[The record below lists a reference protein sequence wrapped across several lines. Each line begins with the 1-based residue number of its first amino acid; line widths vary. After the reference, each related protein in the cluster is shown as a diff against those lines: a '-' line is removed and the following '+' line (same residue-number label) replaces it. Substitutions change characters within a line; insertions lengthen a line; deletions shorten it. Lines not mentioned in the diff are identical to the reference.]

1 MSGADPS
8 LVNMRAM
15 EPEDL
20 DFLYDMENNRE
31 LWGVGNTNVPYS
43 RYVLHD
49 YIANASNDIYVDG
62 QVRLVIENKMGKAV
76 GVIDVVNFDPRHQ
89 RAEVSIAVAKE
100 HRRHGYARAAV
111 AKIKEYARQ
120 VLHVHMLYVVISEE
134 NEASVALFS
143 NAGFALGGKLCGWL
157 FDGSAYRD
165 AVLLQCFLS

>member
-1 MSGADPS
+1 MSGADFS
-8 LVNMRAM
+8 LVRLRAM

-20 DFLYDMENNRE
+20 DFLYGIENNRE

-62 QVRLVIENKMGKAV
+62 QVRLVIENEQGEAV
-76 GVIDVVNFDPRHQ
+76 GVVDVVSFNPQHR
-89 RAEVSIAVAKE
+89 RAEVSIVITKE
-100 HRRHGYARAAV
+100 HRRHGYASAAV
-111 AKIKEYARQ
+111 GKIKDYARR
-120 VLHVHMLYVVISEE
+120 VLHLHTLYAVVSED

-143 NAGFALGGKLCGWL
+143 GAGFVVSGKLCEWL

-165 AVLLQCFLS
+165 AVLLQCVLA